1 MRLQVGDLLEFIQQC
16 VLGVLMHSGV
26 VLDFL
31 VFVGKVVV
39 GEALFVASKKLAPVW
54 PLWWSYLCPQESSRA
69 AKSAWCP
76 NRGCGCSCCPPGQWL
91 HCPGKTERGLFWKL
105 PCAVLFHHLQCH
117 HYPWT
122 VWLSLQLSRDVLCSI
137 SCSWPGST
145 RLSFSKQLWSW
156 TSQPLYPMVVRK

>member
-54 PLWWSYLCPQESSRA
+54 PL
-69 AKSAWCP
+69 
-76 NRGCGCSCCPPGQWL
+76 
-91 HCPGKTERGLFWKL
+91 
-105 PCAVLFHHLQCH
+105 
-117 HYPWT
+117 
-122 VWLSLQLSRDVLCSI
+122 
-137 SCSWPGST
+137 
-145 RLSFSKQLWSW
+145 
-156 TSQPLYPMVVRK
+156 